1 MQGTCNVC
9 SFWEGRMDD
18 EASFSHIT
26 FAYQDTNCYA
36 VVTIEE
42 TLLLCSNVYE

>member
-1 MQGTCNVC
+1 MQGACNAC
-9 SFWEGRMDD
+9 SFWEGHMDD

-26 FAYQDTNCYA
+26 FAAYQDTNCYA

-42 TLLLCSNVYE
+42 TLLLCNVYE